1 MFTAKRI
8 TLVFFWTTVIVASFY
23 FLWTDVFSYFR
34 GFRSKIFGDS
44 LFRNQLFVVMHMT
57 GGTIALLT
65 GPTQFWKGF
74 RDKYLRVHRLMGKL
88 YMVGCAMICL
98 SAFRTA
104 FFSLCRPCTVSLFIT
119 ALLLLITTTIAWYS
133 IRKRNIKQHRQF
145 MVRSYVLI
153 LAFVAVRIDSALPL
167 EFFFGTIDDPMY
179 RRTVN
184 EYFFSFFPPICAEI
198 GLTWWPYVRRQVA
211 G

>member
-1 MFTAKRI
+1 
-8 TLVFFWTTVIVASFY
+8 
-23 FLWTDVFSYFR
+23 
-34 GFRSKIFGDS
+34 
-44 LFRNQLFVVMHMT
+44 
-57 GGTIALLT
+57 
-65 GPTQFWKGF
+65 
-74 RDKYLRVHRLMGKL
+74 
-88 YMVGCAMICL
+88 
-98 SAFRTA
+98 
-104 FFSLCRPCTVSLFIT
+104 
-119 ALLLLITTTIAWYS
+119 
-133 IRKRNIKQHRQF
+133 
-145 MVRSYVLI
+145 VLI